1 MAVVAKCSRQGSF
14 FFSPL
19 PCSALGIPADSLAGG
34 ARCSFG
40 VPHGLKTLRPKEEDT
55 TQHNRKTI
63 STMKLFCPNCD
74 MTRLDSQIQEL
85 TETLA
90 QIDARSNR
98 LLVAMETD
106 GLAVAGDVHA

>member
-1 MAVVAKCSRQGSF
+1 MLTAGF
-14 FFSPL
+14 FLLPP
-19 PCSALGIPADSLAGG
+19 PCSALGILVDFPAGG
-34 ARCSFG
+34 GTFTW

-55 TQHNRKTI
+55 TQAQQENN

-106 GLAVAGDVHA
+106 GLAVAGDVRA

>member
-1 MAVVAKCSRQGSF
+1 MFVWSASR
-14 FFSPL
+14 
-19 PCSALGIPADSLAGG
+19 AEDA
-34 ARCSFG
+34 
-40 VPHGLKTLRPKEEDT
+40 TPKRRKHYTTRQED
-55 TQHNRKTI
+55 N

-74 MTRLDSQIQEL
+74 ITRLDSQIQEL

-106 GLAVAGDVHA
+106 GLAVAGDVHE

>member
-1 MAVVAKCSRQGSF
+1 MAVVAKCSRRGF
-14 FFSPL
+14 FFSPRRAVRWAFQ
-19 PCSALGIPADSLAGG
+19 PIPSRG

-40 VPHGLKTLRPKEEDT
+40 VPHGLKTLRPKEENT

-98 LLVAMETD
+98 LLVAMEAD

>member
-1 MAVVAKCSRQGSF
+1 
-14 FFSPL
+14 
-19 PCSALGIPADSLAGG
+19 
-34 ARCSFG
+34 
-40 VPHGLKTLRPKEEDT
+40 
-55 TQHNRKTI
+55 
-63 STMKLFCPNCD
+63 MKLFCPNCD

-106 GLAVAGDVHA
+106 GLAVAGDVPM

>member
-1 MAVVAKCSRQGSF
+1 MLTAG
-14 FFSPL
+14 FFSSRL
-19 PCSALGIPADSLAGG
+19 AVQCVGYPADFPAGG
-34 ARCSFG
+34 RDVHLGASRAE
-40 VPHGLKTLRPKEEDT
+40 TLRPKEENT
-55 TQHNRKTI
+55 TRHDRNTN

-74 MTRLDSQIQEL
+74 ITRLDSQIQEL

-106 GLAVAGDVHA
+106 GLAVAGDVHE

>member
-1 MAVVAKCSRQGSF
+1 MLAAGFLSSPPAAQCVRHSSRF
-14 FFSPL
+14 PR
-19 PCSALGIPADSLAGG
+19 GG

-40 VPHGLKTLRPKEEDT
+40 VPHGLKTLRPKEENT
-55 TQHNRKTI
+55 TQAQQEDN

-74 MTRLDSQIQEL
+74 ITRLDSQIQEL

-106 GLAVAGDVHA
+106 GLAVAGDVHE

>member
-1 MAVVAKCSRQGSF
+1 MLTAG
-14 FFSPL
+14 FFSSRPAVQCVGHL
-19 PCSALGIPADSLAGG
+19 VDFLALGG
-34 ARCSFG
+34 RETFTW
-40 VPHGLKTLRPKEEDT
+40 VPHGLKTLRPKEETT
-55 TQHNRKTI
+55 TQAQQEDN

>member
-1 MAVVAKCSRQGSF
+1 MLTAG
-14 FFSPL
+14 FFSSHL
-19 PCSALGIPADSLAGG
+19 AVQCVGYPADSPAGG
-34 ARCSFG
+34 GTFIW
-40 VPHGLKTLRPKEEDT
+40 VPHGLKTLRPKEENT
-55 TQHNRKTI
+55 TRHDRNTN

-74 MTRLDSQIQEL
+74 ITRLDAQIQEL

-106 GLAVAGDVHA
+106 GLAVAGDVCD

>member
-1 MAVVAKCSRQGSF
+1 MF
-14 FFSPL
+14 TW
-19 PCSALGIPADSLAGG
+19 
-34 ARCSFG
+34 
-40 VPHGLKTLRPKEEDT
+40 VPHGLKTLRPKEENT
-55 TQHNRKTI
+55 TQAQQENN

-98 LLVAMETD
+98 LLVAMESD
-106 GLAVAGDVHA
+106 GLAVAGDAHM